1 MNTERKHLLN
11 YLVGIGIL
19 MLTFSQNTFAN
30 GLQTYIDTPE
40 VELPFPIEEHV
51 DPTGAE
57 PQSFDLG
64 NPANVTTTIEYDPV
78 TGTYIFTETIG
89 ENIQYRP
96 PSMMTLEEYLNY
108 MQQKEME
115 QYWKERIAQQNQQNQ
130 QGSLIP
136 PIKVDSDAF
145 RNIFGS
151 DEISIRPQGSVELS
165 FGVNHSRYDNPILPE
180 NQRKITRFDF
190 NQNIQLNLVGQI
202 GTRVKLATNYNTRAA
217 FDFENIS
224 NLRHSGDEDDLLQLL
239 ELGNIQFPLNT
250 TLIPGSQTLFGAKT
264 RLQFGKLTVDAIAS
278 QSRGQK
284 QVINV
289 QGGAQ
294 TTQFSIGADAYEQ
307 NKHYFLGHYFH
318 NNYDQWMSTLPIVGS
333 PINITRIE
341 VWVTNRQ
348 NITENTRNIIAFA
361 DLGESLQE
369 NFEGGVISSD
379 PSNARPKNDANN
391 LYDWAVNNPEVR
403 SFFNSTSALAT
414 QAASPGPF
422 NQAFEYEKV
431 ENARKLTEQEFS
443 YNALLGYISLNMPLN
458 TDEVLGVAYEYTV
471 NGRTFQVGEFSQDG
485 VAGTDALYLKMLRS
499 TILSPQMQIWDL
511 MMKNVYSVGGLQL
524 NQDNFRM
531 DIWYN
536 NPETS
541 LPVNFMPYPVVEE
554 LLLVE
559 LLEMDS

>member
-1 MNTERKHLLN
+1 VNTERKHLLN

-19 MLTFSQNTFAN
+19 ILTFSQNTFAN

-136 PIKVDSDAF
+136 PIKIDSDAF

-239 ELGNIQFPLNT
+239 E
-250 TLIPGSQTLFGAKT
+250 SH
-264 RLQFGKLTVDAIAS
+264 S
-278 QSRGQK
+278 
-284 QVINV
+284 
-289 QGGAQ
+289 
-294 TTQFSIGADAYEQ
+294 
-307 NKHYFLGHYFH
+307 H
-318 NNYDQWMSTLPIVGS
+318 
-333 PINITRIE
+333 
-341 VWVTNRQ
+341 
-348 NITENTRNIIAFA
+348 
-361 DLGESLQE
+361 
-369 NFEGGVISSD
+369 
-379 PSNARPKNDANN
+379 
-391 LYDWAVNNPEVR
+391 
-403 SFFNSTSALAT
+403 
-414 QAASPGPF
+414 
-422 NQAFEYEKV
+422 
-431 ENARKLTEQEFS
+431 
-443 YNALLGYISLNMPLN
+443 
-458 TDEVLGVAYEYTV
+458 
-471 NGRTFQVGEFSQDG
+471 
-485 VAGTDALYLKMLRS
+485 
-499 TILSPQMQIWDL
+499 
-511 MMKNVYSVGGLQL
+511 
-524 NQDNFRM
+524 
-531 DIWYN
+531 
-536 NPETS
+536 
-541 LPVNFMPYPVVEE
+541 
-554 LLLVE
+554 
-559 LLEMDS
+559 